1 MTEEE
6 AKLRWCPFY
15 RAPKS
20 WADDGRREAREIGE
34 QSCIASEC
42 MAWRYDPSSYDS
54 DGVPLPGT
62 TGTEGYCG
70 LAGTTP

>member
-20 WADDGRREAREIGE
+20 WADDGH

-42 MAWRYDPSSYDS
+42 MAWRVLPLRRK
-54 DGVPLPGT
+54 DGDI
-62 TGTEGYCG
+62 EGYCG